1 MENLTQRIRDF
12 YHVRNEEERT
22 GRKYTENVLL
32 DIKWPGEGIYDDGKQ
47 DERLTGASHPGCC
60 KQ

>member
-1 MENLTQRIRDF
+1 MENLTQKVANF
-12 YHVRNEEERT
+12 YQSSKDQEVSEKEYA
-22 GRKYTENVLL
+22 KKVLL

-47 DERLTGASHPGCC
+47 SNTLAGAAHSGCC